1 MSSED
6 CRPEDA
12 VRARRRSSAAWF
24 SFITVQDAIM
34 LVYLL
39 VVWRLVW
46 GSAPGPAQDLCARR
60 VYVCIAVIFL
70 GCWIARGASGVP
82 TAVRWVL
89 YRAALVGVLLQNYL
103 MLRDLL
109 PLVRPDSLDDALY
122 QLDLR
127 LFGVEPALWLER
139 LNQRPIVEYFAF
151 FYFSYFFICL
161 SYFVGVVLLIR
172 GGEQTSEFTIGTL
185 FVYGVG
191 QIGYMAVPAFG
202 PIRHLVPMF
211 HGDIQGGLFWG
222 WVSATVEA
230 GSAMKD
236 VFPSLHTA
244 APTWFTLFAL
254 HRASFD
260 RRWRWPA
267 LITGFFAANIV
278 FSTMFLRWHYAIDI
292 VAGLAL
298 ATTARLLTPRV
309 QRWEARWREAH
320 GFLQPWSFE
329 R

>member
-12 VRARRRSSAAWF
+12 VRVRARSSASWAKLF
-24 SFITVQDAIM
+24 TLQDAIM
-34 LVYLL
+34 FGYLL
-39 VVWRLVW
+39 IVWRLVW
-46 GSAPGPAQDLCARR
+46 SSAPGSAQELCARR
-60 VYVCIAVIFL
+60 VYVCVAAIPL
-70 GCWIARGASGVP
+70 GCWIGRGASGVP
-82 TAVRWVL
+82 QAVRWVI
-89 YRAALVGVLLQNYL
+89 YRIALVGVLLENYL

-109 PLVRPDSLDDALY
+109 PLVRPDSVDDALY

-139 LNQRPIVEYFAF
+139 LNHRPIVEYFAF

-161 SYFVGVVLLIR
+161 TYCITVVWICR
-172 GGEQTSEFTIGTL
+172 GGAQTAEFAIGTL
-185 FVYGVG
+185 MVYCVG
-191 QIGYMAVPAFG
+191 QLGYMVVPAFG
-202 PIRHLVPMF
+202 PIRYLVF
-211 HGDIQGGLFWG
+211 HGEIQGGLFWG

-254 HRASFD
+254 HRAKVD
-260 RRWRWPA
+260 KRWRWPA

-298 ATTARLLTPRV
+298 AITARLLTPRL
-309 QRWEARWREAH
+309 QRWEAAWRESH
-320 GFLQPWSFE
+320 GFMQAWSFE